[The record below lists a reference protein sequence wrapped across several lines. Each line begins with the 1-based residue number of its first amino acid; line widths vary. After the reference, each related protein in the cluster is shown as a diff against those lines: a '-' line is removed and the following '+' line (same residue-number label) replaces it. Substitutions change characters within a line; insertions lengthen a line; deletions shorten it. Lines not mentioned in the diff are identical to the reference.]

1 LLCALLAGC
10 WGPDDRG
17 EAEEGSASVDDLAEL
32 RRLFPRGVLDD
43 IGRWLDEL
51 VAGRSSAD
59 DALSRI
65 AAAIRGVEALADLQ
79 RRIGAYRLLAAD
91 HAGQLSVLLRNSQ
104 PYHPEWWGTELE
116 KATVVFQDVTTG
128 VATMSGGSAG
138 RRIYTD
144 LLAKIAATTRRSTDD
159 LIRIL
164 QSQGDETRTVLQRVK
179 ENFTEQDVQ
188 GILHWARYVTNPK
201 NPFRS
206 LQSMLVT
213 DSHGNGYL
221 LVEELIK
228 NVPFRNEVL
237 AALRSGRFYEE
248 YEIIW
253 VAGLASENASADLRG
268 VRSIVLTIS
277 RKLRSPTTYASGAK
291 TNHPA
296 GAAVLNG
303 GEVAMKQY
311 QVIAAGQI
319 DTLSGVHRLNGREV
333 IKIHQVN
340 LCSGHH
346 RPAYGPELTS
356 SLQTMFSF
364 LGVSLID
371 VAAAGRACL

>member
-179 ENFTEQDVQ
+179 ENWVQ
-188 GILHWARYVTNPK
+188 FPEVCR
-201 NPFRS
+201 FRS
-206 LQSMLVT
+206 
-213 DSHGNGYL
+213 
-221 LVEELIK
+221 
-228 NVPFRNEVL
+228 
-237 AALRSGRFYEE
+237 
-248 YEIIW
+248 
-253 VAGLASENASADLRG
+253 
-268 VRSIVLTIS
+268 
-277 RKLRSPTTYASGAK
+277 
-291 TNHPA
+291 
-296 GAAVLNG
+296 
-303 GEVAMKQY
+303 
-311 QVIAAGQI
+311 QI
-319 DTLSGVHRLNGREV
+319 DHL
-333 IKIHQVN
+333 
-340 LCSGHH
+340 
-346 RPAYGPELTS
+346 
-356 SLQTMFSF
+356 
-364 LGVSLID
+364 
-371 VAAAGRACL
+371 AGRH